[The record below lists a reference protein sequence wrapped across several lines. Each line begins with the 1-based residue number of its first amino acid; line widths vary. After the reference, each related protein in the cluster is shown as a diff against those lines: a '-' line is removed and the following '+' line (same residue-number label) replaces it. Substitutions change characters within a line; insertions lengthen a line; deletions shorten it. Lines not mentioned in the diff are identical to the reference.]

1 MVVVTNYRTV
11 EMTKIYGT
19 QTDEGTQIR
28 EDMIGQWTV
37 MAFLSQINFVYNR
50 LLFRS
55 YILDTIKILN
65 IIMG

>member
-19 QTDEGTQIR
+19 QTDEDTQIR

-37 MAFLSQINFVYNR
+37 MAFYP
-50 LLFRS
+50 
-55 YILDTIKILN
+55 K
-65 IIMG
+65 